1 MRTVPELTTS
11 RCVLRQIAIEDF
23 PLLSQTMQDEQSQ
36 LYLPELYDIVKTKKG
51 LLQCVSSFKTYL
63 HQDEGILWGIYDNE
77 HFIGYIA
84 LMDISLAPS
93 VFYALHPLYRKH
105 GYMKECLKEVIS
117 FLFNNSLCNYLQTE
131 VYENNAASLN
141 ILNAN
146 GFNVVKYENGK
157 FYLQKV
163 AIPDNVFHE
172 IAHGCPI
179 VSRLG

>member
-1 MRTVPELTTS
+1 MKTVPELTTS
-11 RCVLRQIAIEDF
+11 RCALRQIAIEDL
-23 PLLSQTMQDEQSQ
+23 PLLSQIMQDEQSQ
-36 LYLPELYDIVKTKKG
+36 QYLPELYDIVKTEKG
-51 LLQCVSSFKTYL
+51 LLQCVSSFETYL
-63 HQDEGILWGIYDNE
+63 HQDEGILWGIYANE
-77 HFIGYIA
+77 DFIGYIA
-84 LMDISLAPS
+84 LMDISVAPS
-93 VFYALHPLYRKH
+93 VFYALHPLHRKH

-163 AIPDNVFHE
+163 AIPDNVM
-172 IAHGCPI
+172 
-179 VSRLG
+179 SSMR